1 MRVYIDFDEVL
12 FETEDLLFEEY
23 KILKSKGI
31 KVDKLN
37 YMQNKNWEELLNKSK
52 AINNSIE
59 ILKELK
65 EASILT
71 KVHSMENEAVSKI
84 RKLRSLGI
92 SNEVILCPFAFKK
105 SEIVPAKGNILV
117 DDTIHNLDDWEEKG
131 GIPIFFNKDNSDI
144 DGWNDINTKYPKIKS
159 LEYLKKYF

>member
-12 FETEDLLFEEY
+12 FATEDLLFEEY
-23 KILKSKGI
+23 KSLKSQGI

-37 YMQNKNWEELLNKSK
+37 YMKNKNWEELLNKSEI
-52 AINNSIE
+52 INNAIE
-59 ILKELK
+59 ILKDLK
-65 EASILT
+65 EAAILT
-71 KVHSMENEAVSKI
+71 KVHSMENEAVAKI
-84 RKLRSLGI
+84 KKLRSLGI

-131 GIPIFFNKDNSDI
+131 GIPIFFSKNNSNI
-144 DGWNDINTKYPKIKS
+144 DGWNNTNTKYPKIKS
-159 LEYLKKYF
+159 LEYLKKYL